1 MQKCPSFGAGG
12 VPERANGGT
21 KRRFGEVFRRFIA
34 FGGIWERIEENR
46 KFEFLANF
54 GHFGTWPSGQDFP
67 WSLG

>member
-1 MQKCPSFGAGG
+1 MT
-12 VPERANGGT
+12 NGGT
-21 KRRFGEVFRRFIA
+21 KRRFGEVLQRFIA